1 MEGCERGIMGR
12 LVNESH
18 WLYRFLTRV
27 ADWMILSILWCI
39 CSLPVI
45 TIGVSTSALYFVSLK
60 LVRGEE
66 PAVIKSFFQSFRINF
81 RQGIALGLLVASALL
96 AIAVDYYIYRVA
108 DGIIRGLFAGVCML
122 SAGVL
127 VLVLPYLFPL
137 QAQFNNTVWQMCK
150 NAFLI
155 AIANL
160 PTTIILLIIHVIP
173 VIIGLISWEL
183 FIRLVLVFW
192 AFGPAGIAYL
202 CSRRINRIFEPLM
215 DTREVTDTETVDL
228 DS

>member
-1 MEGCERGIMGR
+1 MRR
-12 LVNESH
+12 LIDESH
-18 WLYRFLTRV
+18 GLYKFLARV
-27 ADWMILSILWCI
+27 ADFMILSVLWCI
-39 CSLPVI
+39 CSLPIV
-45 TIGVSTSALYFVSLK
+45 TIGASTSALYFVTLK
-60 LVRGEE
+60 IVRGEE
-66 PAVIKSFFQSFRINF
+66 PPVIRSFFRSFRINL
-81 RQGIALGLLVASALL
+81 RQGIALGLLVIF
-96 AIAVDYYIYRVA
+96 AITAVAIDYYIYRVA

-127 VLVLPYLFPL
+127 MLTLPYLFPL
-137 QAQFNNTVWQMCK
+137 QAQFNNTVLQMVK

-160 PTTIILLIIHVIP
+160 PTTIILLIIHAIP
-173 VIIGLISWEL
+173 ALIGLISWEL
-183 FIRLVLVFW
+183 LVRVLFVFW